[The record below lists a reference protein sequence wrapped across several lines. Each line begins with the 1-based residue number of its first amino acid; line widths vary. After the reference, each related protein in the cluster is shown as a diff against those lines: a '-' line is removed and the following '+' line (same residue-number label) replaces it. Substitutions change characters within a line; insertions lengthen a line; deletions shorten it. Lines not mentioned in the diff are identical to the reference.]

1 MAAEKARLAAA
12 DTTQASRVADASSVT
27 YSDFV
32 IITPRMDRLARA
44 MFDLFATFQRQWCIA
59 VRFEPPHAPVNH
71 ALGISRRPRRPRPEW
86 AKMSGATDVRPSN
99 STRLVKAFDNSS
111 KEK

>member
-1 MAAEKARLAAA
+1 
-12 DTTQASRVADASSVT
+12 
-27 YSDFV
+27 
-32 IITPRMDRLARA
+32 MDRLARA

-59 VRFEPPHAPVNH
+59 VRFGSPHDPVNL
-71 ALGISRRPRRPRPEW
+71 ALGISRRPHRRPLEW
-86 AKMSGATDVRPSN
+86 AIMSGVTDVRPSN

>member
-1 MAAEKARLAAA
+1 
-12 DTTQASRVADASSVT
+12 
-27 YSDFV
+27 
-32 IITPRMDRLARA
+32 MDRLARA

-111 KEK
+111 EEKQVKDVLQPS